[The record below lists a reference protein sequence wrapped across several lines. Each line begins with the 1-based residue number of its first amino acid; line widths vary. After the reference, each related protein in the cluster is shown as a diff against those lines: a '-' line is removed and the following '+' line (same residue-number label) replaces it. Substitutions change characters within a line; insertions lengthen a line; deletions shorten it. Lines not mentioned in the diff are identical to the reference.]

1 MPIAPGTTL
10 GPYKVTAKIGEGGM
24 GEVWQTRDTKLDR
37 DVALKVLPR
46 RSPPTLADDRE
57 KGMKMRFTQGAAVG
71 LSSLLLILGACRASA
86 EVIRWEVDGVPR
98 QAIVYAPAAPAGSE
112 ALPVILSFH
121 GFGDNAQNFQRTDL
135 HVAWPDAIVVYF
147 QGLPTRRGL
156 PGWQVE
162 PGDGN
167 RDLKLVD
174 VALASLS
181 ETYDV
186 DDDRIYATGFSN
198 GGMFVYLL
206 WAERPDLFAAYAPV
220 AGRLRSSVRPERPS
234 PVFHVA
240 GERDLVVDFP
250 DQLAAIEVAKE
261 VNGVGAETRG
271 CGEGCTV
278 YGGDT
283 SAPVMTWIHPGAH
296 TYPRETS
303 ERIVSFFRDH
313 ARTR

>member
-1 MPIAPGTTL
+1 
-10 GPYKVTAKIGEGGM
+10 
-24 GEVWQTRDTKLDR
+24 
-37 DVALKVLPR
+37 
-46 RSPPTLADDRE
+46 
-57 KGMKMRFTQGAAVG
+57 MRMRLTPAGAVG
-71 LSSLLLILGACRASA
+71 LCSLLLVLGACRASA

-98 QAIVYAPAAPAGSE
+98 QAIVYAPSAPAGSE

-121 GFGDNAQNFQRTDL
+121 GFGDNAQNFQRTGL

-167 RDLKLVD
+167 RDLQLVD
-174 VALASLS
+174 VALAWLS
-181 ETYDV
+181 KTYDI
-186 DDDRIYATGFSN
+186 DTDRIYATGFSN
-198 GGMFVYLL
+198 GGMFAYLL

-240 GERDLVVDFP
+240 GERDLVVDFS
-250 DQLAAIEVAKE
+250 DQLATIEVAKE

-278 YGGDT
+278 YGADT
-283 SAPVMTWIHPGAH
+283 STPVMTWIHPGAH
-296 TYPRETS
+296 TYPRATS
-303 ERIVSFFRDH
+303 ERIVAFFRGH
-313 ARTR
+313 ARPR